1 MSHDQTNDHRE
12 TMREILSY
20 AAGGLVAMGIYLG
33 YWWWRNYFGK
43 PSYWD

>member
-33 YWWWRNYFGK
+33 YWWWLKIRAAFQIC
-43 PSYWD
+43 